1 MSGVG
6 LDEAGFGR
14 VCAGFGGVVEV
25 DGAVGGAAEDLEMG
39 GGGSE
44 GRLWEEEET
53 QQRNLSSLGVGN
65 TRIGLLASCTLRH
78 GWDHHSP

>member
-39 GGGSE
+39 GRGGQRGDC
-44 GRLWEEEET
+44 GR
-53 QQRNLSSLGVGN
+53 R
-65 TRIGLLASCTLRH
+65 RH
-78 GWDHHSP
+78 NSGI